1 MSRRK
6 LILLVF
12 LISFSV
18 IVSGCGLLGEER
30 EVTIGGKA
38 DTESE
43 VLANLAGQL
52 LEEEGFAVE
61 KELGMQSVLGRQ
73 ALETEEVDFYY
84 EYTGTAYTL
93 YHEEEDQD
101 IMTDSQEVYEWVSQ
115 ADEEEDIIWLDR
127 LDYNNTYTVML
138 RQEDAEEWGVESI
151 SDLAAEQDELDLEFA
166 TDTEFYE
173 RPDGFYALT
182 EAYDLDFADVSRM
195 SAGIIYEALQEG
207 QIDSGTG
214 YSTDGR
220 IEAFGLVNL
229 EDDQDFFPVYNPA
242 PTIRAG
248 VLEEY
253 PEIEEI
259 LEPLAE
265 NLSEEEI
272 REMNGQVDI
281 EHREA
286 EDVTEEWLEDN
297 GLL

>member
-61 KELGMQSVLGRQ
+61 KELGMQSVLVRQ

>member
-1 MSRRK
+1 MSHRK
-6 LILLVF
+6 VILLVF

-18 IVSGCGLLGEER
+18 IVSGCGLLDEQR
-30 EVTIGGKA
+30 EITIGGKA

-52 LEEEGFAVE
+52 LEAEGFEVE
-61 KELGMQSVLGRQ
+61 RELGMQSVLVRQ
-73 ALETEEVDFYY
+73 ALETDEVDFYY

-101 IMTDSQEVYEWVSQ
+101 IMTDSQEVYEWVRE
-115 ADEEEDIIWLDR
+115 ADEEENIIWLDR

-182 EAYDLDFADVSRM
+182 EAYGLEFADVSRM

-242 PTIRAG
+242 PTIRAD

-259 LEPLAE
+259 LKPLAE
-265 NLSEEEI
+265 NLSEEEV